1 MKTTKELAIELG
13 LLRKRSV
20 SSPGQNKHKRFKVSG
35 QIFQYIIVLDFE
47 STCWH
52 DTKLIPQ
59 EIIEFPAVLMNTSN
73 GKIESE
79 FHYYVQPQ
87 EKPVLSDFCCELT
100 GISQK
105 QVDDGIPLHLCLKL
119 FTQWLEKLY
128 KEKKIQYFSTPEQN
142 FNLCT
147 FVTWSDWDLNL
158 CLKNECRRKQLRKPP
173 ELNQWVDLRA
183 TYKKFYDRKPD
194 GLNGA
199 LKDLGIMFQGRE
211 HSGVDDARNTACL
224 AWRMIQ
230 DGCVLKITKILPGV
244 PKHVSLAKTPI
255 IKEMPKFQNGA
266 QASRLDNGN
275 LGKHKVSGIPV
286 PTQGPNQG
294 EKTNTPNKSTILN
307 KTSTLKGSESTLQLK
322 KFHENSGMLQKSLK
336 LNDSLV
342 PKCLDTKSKTV
353 DNSISV
359 SSADVLPKST
369 SANTTLIS
377 FPPKPQSNYIQLK
390 KKFSVYSEKENT
402 NTKNNQISKKDTS
415 FLKDKADSKIANCSK
430 TISTHSSAVKDISNT
445 FITPNSLPSVKS
457 NSAKISRNNLSEM
470 KSTPPLC
477 DCGRRAKLRLCHTP
491 GANMGKTFFTC
502 GLKGSNLKFKNK
514 SVTACDFFKWNTDR
528 PSLTSVPSHSLRSS
542 SFMAQSSTSIIREN
556 YNSHNNSSFSQTAS
570 SAENTPVLKK
580 TKMRPYQLL

>member
-1 MKTTKELAIELG
+1 MEYYHLLWNAHDAIYLARCVPNGKYGVAEILSTLVMARSATTAGKQNVATVELG

-20 SSPGQNKHKRFKVSG
+20 SSPGQNKHKRIKVSG

-128 KEKKIQYFSTPEQN
+128 KEKNIQYFSAPEQN

-199 LKDLGIMFQGRE
+199 LKDLGIVFQGRE

-255 IKEMPKFQNGA
+255 IKEMPKSRNGA

-275 LGKHKVSGIPV
+275 LGKHKVSGTPV

-294 EKTNTPNKSTILN
+294 EKTNTSNKNPHPRPRGSIVPLDKVKQFHRDAVRQHKFPQCISIDRIERSCEVDDRTVGTVARKQNCEGFGRYIEQTDSPIVGAHLLV
-307 KTSTLKGSESTLQLK
+307 TFLKEWQQ
-322 KFHENSGMLQKSLK
+322 N
-336 LNDSLV
+336 
-342 PKCLDTKSKTV
+342 
-353 DNSISV
+353 SV
-359 SSADVLPKST
+359 SPV
-369 SANTTLIS
+369 IR
-377 FPPKPQSNYIQLK
+377 
-390 KKFSVYSEKENT
+390 
-402 NTKNNQISKKDTS
+402 
-415 FLKDKADSKIANCSK
+415 
-430 TISTHSSAVKDISNT
+430 
-445 FITPNSLPSVKS
+445 NSLCGPHCIEDPVKPRSEDVGQGLVDFRRDPSS
-457 NSAKISRNNLSEM
+457 LGALL
-470 KSTPPLC
+470 LC
-477 DCGRRAKLRLCHTP
+477 
-491 GANMGKTFFTC
+491 
-502 GLKGSNLKFKNK
+502 S
-514 SVTACDFFKWNTDR
+514 
-528 PSLTSVPSHSLRSS
+528 
-542 SFMAQSSTSIIREN
+542 
-556 YNSHNNSSFSQTAS
+556 
-570 SAENTPVLKK
+570 
-580 TKMRPYQLL
+580 